1 MRRVAVRP
9 KAAVPACLLA
19 LALAG
24 CGADNRGQDVAA
36 VAQRFHSALEAGD
49 GRAACDQLSETTASK
64 LEQQK
69 NKPCDEAILGLEL
82 PKGGPVA
89 ATGVYV
95 ESAYAL
101 GAEGGTDFLSEGPE
115 GWTISAAG
123 CRPTAPKQPYEC
135 ELEG

>member
-1 MRRVAVRP
+1 MRQVAVGP
-9 KAAVPACLLA
+9 KAAVFACLLA

-24 CGADNRGQDVAA
+24 CGAGDRGQDVAA
-36 VAQRFHSALEAGD
+36 VAQRFHAALEAGD
-49 GRAACDQLSETTASK
+49 GQAACDQLSEETASK
-64 LEQQK
+64 LEQQEK
-69 NKPCDEAILGLEL
+69 KPCDQAILGLAL
-82 PKGGPVA
+82 PKGGTVA

-95 ESAYAL
+95 QSAYAL
-101 GAEGGTDFLSEGPE
+101 RGEGGTDFLSEGPD

>member
-1 MRRVAVRP
+1 VRP

-24 CGADNRGQDVAA
+24 CGAGDRGNDVAA

-49 GRAACDQLSETTASK
+49 GRAACDQLSENTASK
-64 LEQQK
+64 LERQEK
-69 NKPCDEAILGLEL
+69 KPCDEAILGLEL
-82 PKGGPVA
+82 AKGGTVA

-101 GAEGGTDFLSEGPE
+101 RAEGGTDFLSEGPE

-123 CRPTAPKQPYEC
+123 CRPTAPEQPYEC

>member
-1 MRRVAVRP
+1 MGA
-9 KAAVPACLLA
+9 KLALAACLLVLP
-19 LALAG
+19 LAA
-24 CGADNRGQDVAA
+24 CGTASREHDAAA
-36 VAQRFHSALEAGD
+36 VAERFQAALQSSD
-49 GRAACDQLSETTASK
+49 GQAACDQLSEDTVSK
-64 LEQQK
+64 LEQQEK
-69 NKPCDEAILGLEL
+69 KPCDEAILGLEL
-82 PKGGPVA
+82 AKGGTVA

-101 GAEGGTDFLSEGPE
+101 RAEGGTDFLSEGPE